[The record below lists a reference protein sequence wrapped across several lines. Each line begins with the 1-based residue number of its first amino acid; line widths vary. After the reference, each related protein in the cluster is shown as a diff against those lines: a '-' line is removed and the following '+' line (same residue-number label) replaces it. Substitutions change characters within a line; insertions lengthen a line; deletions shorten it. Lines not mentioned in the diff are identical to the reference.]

1 MAASSSFALQTVV
14 SRAVAGGHG
23 SPSPSPAEHLAV
35 PTGFSLCSLAG
46 KGVKSSSAAAPFAA
60 SSRRGKRSGLRRPAP
75 VRATA
80 LETVEKTAT
89 ALVDKSVNTIRF
101 LAIDAVEKANS
112 GHPGLPM
119 GCAPMGHILY
129 DEVMRYN
136 PKNPYWF
143 NRDRFVLSAGHG
155 CMLQYALLHLAGYDS
170 VKVRKKSLHSSF
182 PQDFF
187 ILVDFVPGNAEM
199 LGRFKILEIRFS
211 FYADVSF

>member
-1 MAASSSFALQTVV
+1 ME
-14 SRAVAGGHG
+14 SRA
-23 SPSPSPAEHLAV
+23 AV
-35 PTGFSLCSLAG
+35 
-46 KGVKSSSAAAPFAA
+46 VRAAA
-60 SSRRGKRSGLRRPAP
+60 
-75 VRATA
+75 VEA
-80 LETVEKTAT
+80 LETTEKDQVVE
-89 ALVDKSVNTIRF
+89 KSVNTIRF

-170 VKVRKKSLHSSF
+170 VTVSLNNF
-182 PQDFF
+182 V
-187 ILVDFVPGNAEM
+187 LVLLFYLSLD
-199 LGRFKILEIRFS
+199 LKLLDRS
-211 FYADVSF
+211 FY